1 MNSIQHKS
9 DIDQWNLIIKHH
21 KKWWDLQ
28 LQDVWRYR
36 GLIALFVRWDFV
48 SRYKQTILGPLWLII
63 QPILTS
69 LTFTYHDFSYFYDQ
83 FRYTGC

>member
-9 DIDQWNLIIKHH
+9 DIDQWDLIIKPY
-21 KKWWDLQ
+21 KKLWDLQ
-28 LQDVWRYR
+28 LRDVWRYR
-36 GLIALFVRWDFV
+36 GLIALFVRRDFV